1 MNSSFQNL
9 QNLKRAKSLAEQLGV
24 TEGTLAKWR
33 IRGDGPRYIRVG
45 RRIGYDPA
53 DVAAWLD
60 ARRVTST
67 SEVL

>member
-1 MNSSFQNL
+1 MNASS
-9 QNLKRAKSLAEQLGV
+9 QNLKRAKTLAEQLGV

-33 IRGDGPRYIRVG
+33 LSGAGPCYIRVG

-60 ARRVTST
+60 ARRVNST